1 MKKRAFSAGVIPGGL
16 QDKNEIKILI
26 CFIISKIDA
35 LLKKSDIT
43 IVLQA
48 YGLANYFEVSEAFSD
63 LEASGSIKKVEEGF
77 EITPQGKMI
86 VNELSGN
93 LPAVVKDKA
102 INATMS
108 YINKLKIE
116 KENKVTICE
125 NKYGFDVNC
134 SISGGEF
141 DMLKLTLYAPDKEFA
156 NTIKNNFY
164 EKPAEIYNNI
174 LSLLMNCN
182 FSYNK
187 NKESE

>member
-48 YGLANYFEVSEAFSD
+48 YGLANYFDVSEAFSD